1 MMDFQSGQWVISCDD
16 CDEVLDTETKDRE
29 EAIQSAITMGWKMTK
44 SSFYCEQ
51 CAEDH
56 DD

>member
-29 EAIQSAITMGWKMTK
+29 EAIQSAITMGWKMGK
-44 SSFYCEQ
+44 NGFYCEQ